1 MPGSHLPLELSPIS
15 LPLQSFKFIVE
26 AWGHSYTMR
35 EQVALIESLE
45 PCCRFDVS
53 SGIGCYLAAIAPAW
67 LWLE

>member
-1 MPGSHLPLELSPIS
+1 MPGSHLTLHLCPMSH
-15 LPLQSFKFIVE
+15 PLQSFKFIVE

-53 SGIGCYLAAIAPAW
+53 ARG
-67 LWLE
+67 